1 LGTTAYASIS
11 DAGRAFGV
19 QERGERSER
28 GEKKEA
34 SQGKRRLADAERKIR
49 AAIKAGEISKKAG
62 RKRLG
67 ELRKRLRSRKPDG
80 QNGDSRGADTDSKRR
95 TAEQVGRRIRAAVEE
110 GKITREEGRKRMAE
124 MRRSPRSAK
133 PEKNR
138 GQQKH
143 DPRDIEAA
151 KRRRFAAAQAKY
163 KKTVAEARKRL
174 EEAKKKLWPSA
185 KPKKKGASN
194 KAAKKRDSKDKGAQK
209 RVRKQGQKKT
219 NKVGLTTRDL
229 SNASRLPWIPVG

>member
-1 LGTTAYASIS
+1 
-11 DAGRAFGV
+11 
-19 QERGERSER
+19 
-28 GEKKEA
+28 
-34 SQGKRRLADAERKIR
+34 
-49 AAIKAGEISKKAG
+49 
-62 RKRLG
+62 
-67 ELRKRLRSRKPDG
+67 
-80 QNGDSRGADTDSKRR
+80 
-95 TAEQVGRRIRAAVEE
+95 
-110 GKITREEGRKRMAE
+110 MAE

-143 DPRDIEAA
+143 DPTDIEAA

-194 KAAKKRDSKDKGAQK
+194 KAAKKRDSKDKGAKK

-219 NKVGLTTRDL
+219 NSEKGRVDYE
-229 SNASRLPWIPVG
+229 RLVKRIKAAVDSGRITETEAKKKLQEIRKKMTKRQ